1 MHDLVVRDL
10 EQARNRTLGL
20 TDLDDPTL
28 VTQHDPLMSPLVWD
42 LAHVGQQEELWL
54 LRAGDPARPGM
65 LPPAVDALYDA
76 FKHPRAERPSLP
88 LLPPVEARAYD
99 HEVRGR
105 VLDLIERT
113 PADELFTAGMVV
125 QHEEQ
130 HDETMLATLQLRQG
144 PPVLL
149 GRWPLPPGRD
159 VGPDRVFVGGGPFT
173 LGVDAA
179 SEPFS
184 LDNERPAHTVDVG
197 PFGIGRVPVV
207 TGSGASSSATS
218 GTSGRSCGPPAAGRT
233 GPRPAWSD
241 HCSGQPR
248 ARGGASG

>member
-76 FKHPRAERPSLP
+76 CKHPRAERPSLP

-105 VLDLIERT
+105 VLDLIEHT

-130 HDETMLATLQLRQG
+130 HDEHAATGAG
-144 PPVLL
+144 PA
-149 GRWPLPPGRD
+149 R
-159 VGPDRVFVGGGPFT
+159 
-173 LGVDAA
+173 AA
-179 SEPFS
+179 
-184 LDNERPAHTVDVG
+184 
-197 PFGIGRVPVV
+197 
-207 TGSGASSSATS
+207 GA
-218 GTSGRSCGPPAAGRT
+218 PAAAARPRRRAGSSFRGR
-233 GPRPAWSD
+233 RAVRAWRRR
-241 HCSGQPR
+241 GQ
-248 ARGGASG
+248 

>member
-88 LLPPVEARAYD
+88 RCWGA
-99 HEVRGR
+99 GR
-105 VLDLIERT
+105 C
-113 PADELFTAGMVV
+113 
-125 QHEEQ
+125 
-130 HDETMLATLQLRQG
+130 
-144 PPVLL
+144 
-149 GRWPLPPGRD
+149 
-159 VGPDRVFVGGGPFT
+159 
-173 LGVDAA
+173 
-179 SEPFS
+179 
-184 LDNERPAHTVDVG
+184 RPAAMW
-197 PFGIGRVPVV
+197 GRIEFSWAEAV
-207 TGSGASSSATS
+207 
-218 GTSGRSCGPPAAGRT
+218 R
-233 GPRPAWSD
+233 AW
-241 HCSGQPR
+241 R
-248 ARGGASG
+248 